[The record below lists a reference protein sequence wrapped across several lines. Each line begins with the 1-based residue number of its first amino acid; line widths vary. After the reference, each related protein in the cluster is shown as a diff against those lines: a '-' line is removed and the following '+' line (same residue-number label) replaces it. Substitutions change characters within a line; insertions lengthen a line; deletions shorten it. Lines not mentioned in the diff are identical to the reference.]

1 MNAHVK
7 QDTSSTGAWAT
18 PKQSP
23 ETGGNTELLKRWRA
37 ATEKVAI
44 FAAQN
49 GWNKSEVARRADIA
63 VGTFSGWYD
72 GTYKGRYDTT
82 TTKIENFLT
91 STQAAA
97 DAAMALP
104 VEPAFI
110 QSRCARE
117 LFETFT
123 YAQMMPTIA
132 IATLVS
138 GLGKTRA
145 AEAYRSTRPHVFI
158 VTLSPSSRSP
168 HVMKQEIGEALG
180 LDTRNGVTLKASIK
194 NALKRD
200 GFSALM
206 IMDEAQNL
214 SEDSINELRYFRDE
228 AKCGLVLLGNDEATT
243 PYASRDIKHASGQ
256 VVSRVGY
263 RMNVMRPYPEDVQ
276 AFLDA
281 WQLDDPKVREMARK
295 VTLKPGGFRTLSETL
310 KLAAMIAR
318 GAGRALT
325 PEDIKAAY
333 ERRGGGIVA

>member
-1 MNAHVK
+1 MNAHSR
-7 QDTSSTGAWAT
+7 QEQSSNSNWAT
-18 PKQSP
+18 PKQTP
-23 ETGGNTELLKRWRA
+23 DTGDDIALLERWRA
-37 ATEKVAI
+37 ATEKVSI
-44 FAAQN
+44 FAAQY
-49 GWNKSEVARRADIA
+49 GWNKSEVSRRADIA

-82 TTKIENFLT
+82 TAKIENFIA
-91 STQAAA
+91 STQEAA

-110 QSRCARE
+110 QSRAARE

-168 HVMKQEIGEALG
+168 HNMTQEIGSALG
-180 LDTRNGVTLKASIK
+180 LDTRNAGTLKAAIT
-194 NALKRD
+194 NALRRD
-200 GFSALM
+200 GFSALL
-206 IMDEAQNL
+206 IIDEAQNL
-214 SEDSINELRYFRDE
+214 SEASINELRYFRDQ

-263 RMNVMRPYPEDVQ
+263 RINIMRPYPEDVT

-281 WQLDDPKVREMARK
+281 WQLTDPDVREIAQK

-310 KLAAMIAR
+310 KLAAMLAR
-318 GAGRALT
+318 GAGRAVS
-325 PEDIKAAY
+325 PADIKAAY
-333 ERRGGGIVA
+333 ERRGGGIV

>member
-1 MNAHVK
+1 MNAHTK
-7 QDTSSTGAWAT
+7 QDMSSNSNWAK
-18 PKQSP
+18 PKQAP
-23 ETGGNTELLKRWRA
+23 DLGEDTVLLARWHA
-37 ATEKVAI
+37 ATDRVAI
-44 FAAQN
+44 YAAQY
-49 GWNKSEVARRADIA
+49 GWNKSEVSRRADIA
-63 VGTFSGWYD
+63 IGTFSGWYD

-82 TTKIENFLT
+82 TSKIENFIA
-91 STQAAA
+91 STQAAE
-97 DAAMALP
+97 DAALSLP

-110 QSRCARE
+110 QSRAARE

-145 AEAYRSTRPHVFI
+145 AEAFRSTRPHVFI

-168 HVMKQEIGEALG
+168 HTMKQEIGGALG
-180 LDTRNGVTLKASIK
+180 LDTRDGGTLKAAIT

-200 GFSALM
+200 GFSALL

-214 SEDSINELRYFRDE
+214 SEESINELRYFRDE

-256 VVSRVGY
+256 VVSRIGY
-263 RMNVMRPYPEDVQ
+263 RINIMRPYPEDVS

-281 WQLDDPKVREMARK
+281 WQLTDPDVRAIAHK
-295 VTLKPGGFRTLSETL
+295 VTLKPGGFRTLSETI
-310 KLAAMIAR
+310 KLAAMLAR
-318 GAGRALT
+318 GAGRAVT
-325 PEDIKAAY
+325 PADIKAAY
-333 ERRGGGIVA
+333 ERRGGGTV